1 ERNPGPADNIPIWQ
15 VAQATT
21 AAPTYFDQITISN
34 KTFGDGGLGTNNPVE
49 EIFWEV
55 STMHGNDSSVVDLL
69 VSIGTGQA
77 DPVPFYNSGPWKIQ
91 SFINATKALAT
102 DSEKKHE
109 YMEALLENTGLS
121 EHMMYQR
128 FNVQREKGLKNMKL
142 DEWKEK
148 GKYRVTKWGIKKR
161 EQSTLEKITEI
172 TGEYCKQPEVQEEIR
187 KVAKRLVQN
196 RLDRC
201 TVERKWEQW
210 TTG

>member
-1 ERNPGPADNIPIWQ
+1 MSDSYHACPTESGPYLFRSYDHWPTPNRQGKKRNIFERNPGPADNIPIWQ

-91 SFINATKALAT
+91 SFIDATKALAT

-109 YMEALLENTGLS
+109 YMEALLENRS
-121 EHMMYQR
+121 
-128 FNVQREKGLKNMKL
+128 
-142 DEWKEK
+142 
-148 GKYRVTKWGIKKR
+148 
-161 EQSTLEKITEI
+161 
-172 TGEYCKQPEVQEEIR
+172 
-187 KVAKRLVQN
+187 
-196 RLDRC
+196 
-201 TVERKWEQW
+201 
-210 TTG
+210 